1 MQGMKFETDEELKMD
16 MKADIE
22 TFLNRKK
29 DLANMLNFSLSYKA
43 ATNKEQILSPNY
55 MMVFPVTAEPTVQP

>member
-1 MQGMKFETDEELKMD
+1 

>member
-1 MQGMKFETDEELKMD
+1 MQSMKCETDEELKMD

-29 DLANMLNFSLSYKA
+29 DLANMLNFS
-43 ATNKEQILSPNY
+43 
-55 MMVFPVTAEPTVQP
+55 

>member
-29 DLANMLNFSLSYKA
+29 DFANMLNFS
-43 ATNKEQILSPNY
+43 
-55 MMVFPVTAEPTVQP
+55 